1 MKLKITRFDVAKH
14 LDSPEMITA
23 YLAEVFSHGDARHIA
38 HALGNVAR
46 AKSMTEIA
54 KRSGLTRE
62 SLYRALSGDGNPE
75 FATILKVIAALGL
88 ELTPIP
94 AKVVEPA

>member
-1 MKLKITRFDVAKH
+1 MKLKITRFDVAEH
-14 LDSPEMITA
+14 LDTPEMISA

-46 AKSMTEIA
+46 AKGMTDIA

-62 SLYRALSGDGNPE
+62 SLYRALSDDGNPE
-75 FATILKVIAALGL
+75 FATILKVLSLIH
-88 ELTPIP
+88 I
-94 AKVVEPA
+94 